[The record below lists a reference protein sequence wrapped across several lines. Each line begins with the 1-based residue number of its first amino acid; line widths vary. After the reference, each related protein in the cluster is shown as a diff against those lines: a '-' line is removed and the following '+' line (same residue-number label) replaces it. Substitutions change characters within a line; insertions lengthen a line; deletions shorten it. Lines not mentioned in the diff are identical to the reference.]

1 MALSDM
7 KAIIWKGFS
16 WVMENMTVVG
26 MVIFVV
32 MFLTESIK
40 NTALEH
46 DNKSL
51 TEQLSQQVEINK
63 DYQTRITRLN
73 QLDIKYT
80 QELASAKN
88 EINTL
93 RDAVSSGNKRVYVKA
108 ECPTVTKNPTES
120 GSNEPTARLN
130 KAVEQDYLRLREM
143 IVENEQQTLYLQD
156 YIKTECL
163 R

>member
-1 MALSDM
+1 M

-51 TEQLSQQVEINK
+51 TEQLSQQVEINN
-63 DYQTRITRLN
+63 DYQARITRLN
-73 QLDIKYT
+73 QLDIRHS

-88 EINTL
+88 EISTL
-93 RDAVSSGNKRVYVKA
+93 RDAVNSGNKRVYVKA
-108 ECPTVTKNPTES
+108 ECPAVTKNSTES
-120 GSNEPTARLN
+120 GSNEASARLN

-156 YIKTECL
+156 YIRTECVN
-163 R
+163 